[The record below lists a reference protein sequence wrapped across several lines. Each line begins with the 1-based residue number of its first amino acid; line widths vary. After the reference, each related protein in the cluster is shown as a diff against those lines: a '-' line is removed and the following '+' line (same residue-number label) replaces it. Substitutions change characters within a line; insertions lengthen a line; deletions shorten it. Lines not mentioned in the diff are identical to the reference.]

1 MLKGGGIM
9 TLKKKLI
16 LKNKNPGS
24 IIYTVKAGDNVI
36 WEGKDLHKEFK
47 DIKTSNKGKQLTI
60 GWRNMKEYLSV

>member
-1 MLKGGGIM
+1 M